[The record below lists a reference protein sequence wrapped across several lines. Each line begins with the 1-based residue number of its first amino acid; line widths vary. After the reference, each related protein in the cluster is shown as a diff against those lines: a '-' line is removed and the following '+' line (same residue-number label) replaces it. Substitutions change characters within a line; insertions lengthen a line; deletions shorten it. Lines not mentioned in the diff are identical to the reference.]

1 MEDKIKK
8 KACFVFWK
16 DARYSDRR
24 KYPGVPPFV
33 DVSFGIISLMN
44 KEFITVG
51 MNCSFD
57 KEKKSFK
64 ISDGIVIPRRS
75 IIKIVYLKNFNGW
88 KETK

>member
-1 MEDKIKK
+1 MKDKIKK
-8 KACFVFWK
+8 KAGFVLWQ
-16 DARYSDRR
+16 DARHSDRK
-24 KYPGVPPFV
+24 KYPGAPPFI
-33 DVSFGIISLMN
+33 DVSFGMISRRN

-51 MNCSFD
+51 MNCGFD

-75 IIKIVYLKNFNGW
+75 IIRIVYLKNFNGW